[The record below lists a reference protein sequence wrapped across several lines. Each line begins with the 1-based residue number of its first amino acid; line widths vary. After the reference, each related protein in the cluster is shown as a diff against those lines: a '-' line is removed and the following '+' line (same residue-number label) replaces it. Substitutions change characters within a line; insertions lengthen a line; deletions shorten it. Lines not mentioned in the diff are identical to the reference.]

1 MFSAFIKEKLYL
13 GEAPIATIFGIILGP
28 HVSGLI
34 DPYKWGGEHDEVR
47 DEITLE
53 LTRVVIAISVFAAG
67 VELPKVRYCL
77 LIGLS
82 LRRTGLMAGGRRWC
96 QHANRLVSQL
106 PSKRRAAFARKD
118 ASW

>member
-53 LTRVVIAISVFAAG
+53 VTRVVIAISVFAAG
-67 VELPKVRYCL
+67 VELPKVCVL
-77 LIGLS
+77 FVLS
-82 LRRTGLMAGGRRWC
+82 TARAEGWRTR
-96 QHANRLVSQL
+96 
-106 PSKRRAAFARKD
+106 
-118 ASW
+118 

>member
-34 DPYKWGGEHDEVR
+34 DPYKWAGGDDEVR

-53 LTRVVIAISVFAAG
+53 VTRVVIAISVFAVG
-67 VELPKVRYCL
+67 VELPKVSELRAVRGGL
-77 LIGLS
+77 AGSTPRRIGAQPGHRPEEIRI
-82 LRRTGLMAGGRRWC
+82 RRHVERW
-96 QHANRLVSQL
+96 R
-106 PSKRRAAFARKD
+106 
-118 ASW
+118 